1 MTVAT
6 TRAEPRHWMLLL
18 APVIVLNLALQPR
31 GHWMLGANVVKH
43 ALSARGADAPLYETF
58 APERQLAAIMR
69 DIHDSCYATAEE
81 FGAPGDYVI
90 GANIAGFISVAE
102 PMRAFGVV

>member
-1 MTVAT
+1 MTRSTA
-6 TRAEPRHWMLLL
+6 RWWLL

-69 DIHDSCYATAEE
+69 EIM
-81 FGAPGDYVI
+81 GADARGKT
-90 GANIAGFISVAE
+90 SH
-102 PMRAFGVV
+102 